1 MDETAVA
8 MAYPSVRG
16 MVVSKK
22 RWPCGKVPRQRVSRS
37 SQRSMMTH
45 VCLLTHDKDVQKVLP
60 QYVISNQR
68 SISAKMLQG
77 MEVVPA
83 EAIFLRRKSAWVTG
97 KVLLQ
102 ILARLVEA
110 LQKYRSKFQPIL
122 ALDCCKVHLT
132 SEFVKA
138 CADAKIWLL
147 YIPTLC
153 THILQPADT
162 HCFAVYKKFLKERFR
177 ASKDAC
183 GFAPA
188 KQWMSVMVDVTTK
201 FLQDRDWTRSF
212 LQTGILGNRDNL
224 LKELKPFFLPV
235 ETGPLSPPVFESI
248 QGLLPKKQKMNYFHL
263 LGADVS

>member
-1 MDETAVA
+1 MQVQDFWAWRDFLASRAHEHEREPLWINLDETAVA

-83 EAIFLRRKSAWVTG
+83 EVIFLRRKSAWVTG

-122 ALDCCKVHLT
+122 ALDCVQTQRFGSCTFPL
-132 SEFVKA
+132 
-138 CADAKIWLL
+138 CA
-147 YIPTLC
+147 PTYCSQQTPIALLC
-153 THILQPADT
+153 TRN
-162 HCFAVYKKFLKERFR
+162 FLRK
-177 ASKDAC
+177 
-183 GFAPA
+183 GFAHQRMPA
-188 KQWMSVMVDVTTK
+188 VLSLQSSGCLSWWM
-201 FLQDRDWTRSF
+201 
-212 LQTGILGNRDNL
+212 
-224 LKELKPFFLPV
+224 
-235 ETGPLSPPVFESI
+235 
-248 QGLLPKKQKMNYFHL
+248 
-263 LGADVS
+263 